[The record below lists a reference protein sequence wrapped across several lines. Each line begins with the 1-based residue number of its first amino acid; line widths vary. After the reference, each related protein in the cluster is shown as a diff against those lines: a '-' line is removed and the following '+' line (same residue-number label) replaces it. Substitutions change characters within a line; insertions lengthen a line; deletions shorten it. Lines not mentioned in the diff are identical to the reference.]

1 MKMTVEMVAP
11 KIGETV
17 LDSSCGT
24 GGFLVQAMNFVINQ
38 IEIQLEKTLGKPKKQ
53 WSDVHKQT
61 ANDKIKEI
69 ASKHFFGFDI
79 NPDLVKATKMNMVM
93 NNDGAG
99 NILRANSLLPPHEWD
114 LDFKKSL
121 SERFNID
128 ASKIRSVKDI
138 ALFDVIVTNPPFGS
152 KIPIQD
158 PTILNQYEIA
168 GTSKSMSPE
177 ELFVERCVQFLK
189 PKGRLAVVLPDSILG
204 SPGKTFIRE
213 WLLKNCYIIASIDL
227 HQDTFQ
233 PSTGTQTSVLIVQK
247 KTEEEKRE
255 PFHSYN
261 IFMSLVEKVGH
272 DQRGQDILKRD
283 KNGEI
288 IYFERTIINENG
300 DIETFDEPEL
310 DDQTIEVPNI
320 FSRWKKQEGIQW

>member
-1 MKMTVEMVAP
+1 
-11 KIGETV
+11 
-17 LDSSCGT
+17 
-24 GGFLVQAMNFVINQ
+24 
-38 IEIQLEKTLGKPKKQ
+38 
-53 WSDVHKQT
+53 
-61 ANDKIKEI
+61 
-69 ASKHFFGFDI
+69 
-79 NPDLVKATKMNMVM
+79 
-93 NNDGAG
+93 
-99 NILRANSLLPPHEWD
+99 
-114 LDFKKSL
+114 
-121 SERFNID
+121 
-128 ASKIRSVKDI
+128 
-138 ALFDVIVTNPPFGS
+138 
-152 KIPIQD
+152 
-158 PTILNQYEIA
+158 
-168 GTSKSMSPE
+168 MSPE